1 MTWWEDR
8 WQQTGWVRV
17 GPFTGTCRGFGRG
30 TVGQGLRIL
39 RRSRVNMWVKI
50 KQPGTDKIQQPEY
63 KHGAGRGGPQN
74 TPPGIGVNV
83 P

>member
-1 MTWWEDR
+1 M
-8 WQQTGWVRV
+8 
-17 GPFTGTCRGFGRG
+17 
-30 TVGQGLRIL
+30 GQGLRIL